1 VYIIHIMYIIILL
14 LYIYIYYEYHEI
26 ITIDIYIY
34 VLCISYILCILY
46 IYTYCVYYK
55 HHVYYYIY
63 IMYIVYTMYILNYIY
78 IHFLCMILLHS
89 RVYTVCPAQRS
100 ASGTM
105 SAVND
110 FDTTQMALL
119 LASVRA
125 QFGPPVR
132 AAALCVPQ
140 PPTMGFQ
147 NRMGRHK

>member
-1 VYIIHIMYIIILL
+1 MYIIYIHIAYIINTMYIII
-14 LYIYIYYEYHEI
+14 YIYYVYC
-26 ITIDIYIY
+26 IYNVY
-34 VLCISYILCILY
+34 FELY
-46 IYTYCVYYK
+46 I
-55 HHVYYYIY
+55 
-63 IMYIVYTMYILNYIY
+63 IY

-132 AAALCVPQ
+132 GVPQ
-140 PPTMGFQ
+140 HPTMGFQ

>member
-1 VYIIHIMYIIILL
+1 MYIII
-14 LYIYIYYEYHEI
+14 YIYI
-26 ITIDIYIY
+26 
-34 VLCISYILCILY
+34 
-46 IYTYCVYYK
+46 
-55 HHVYYYIY
+55 YIY
-63 IMYIVYTMYILNYIY
+63 IMYIVYTMYILNYIYIY